1 MSGVSSSQITF
12 AIGFFVFATWIGTSL
27 SGCQRE
33 VWDSNP
39 DHALRFSTDTLF
51 FDTVFATV
59 GSITLPLKVYNDFD
73 GTLLIDEIELES
85 GLVSQ
90 YRINVNGEPLTNSG
104 QPLRDV
110 PLQPGDSLYLFVE
123 VTVDPNES
131 AGSVPFG
138 SLKTCDFPPTAMTN
152 LSN

>member
-12 AIGFFVFATWIGTSL
+12 AIVLFVFATWIGTSL

-59 GSITLPLKVYNDFD
+59 GSITLPLK
-73 GTLLIDEIELES
+73 
-85 GLVSQ
+85 
-90 YRINVNGEPLTNSG
+90 
-104 QPLRDV
+104 
-110 PLQPGDSLYLFVE
+110 
-123 VTVDPNES
+123 
-131 AGSVPFG
+131 
-138 SLKTCDFPPTAMTN
+138 
-152 LSN
+152 